1 MTLLPLAWIALT
13 LACAPP
19 GDRKR
24 HPAGEPWSFILPA
37 PGDPFEHP
45 PFRALVL
52 SREKPEDVIEKA
64 AYRGSSRRYGQIRFG
79 SPGSVRVTVVLDEV
93 GPDDV
98 DLFVDANRDRK
109 IDDRD
114 RVAGMKGSAGREQVW
129 RMPLDVA
136 MVEGEVTKTTPRAL
150 IFRLGAT
157 GRTLAYAAAG
167 YFEGTVLIDG
177 SPRTVRRMDGDGNGL
192 MTDAQDRI
200 WIDLDRDG
208 QWDAASEQFLY
219 SSILNLNGGRYVLRS
234 DLLGTR
240 LALERLVGTGTVQ
253 LALKKGKAAD
263 LHATLVGRDGSAFG
277 LSGNEPAT
285 VPVGEYRL
293 STVTATLDDPQGG
306 EGWSYIFSD
315 NGGKPDPNWYAVA
328 KDQQVPIDPIGSLEM
343 GLNVAERGKPIKA
356 GVDLSVQPT
365 LYTGDGLLIN
375 AAYRGTPTSAAAQ
388 ERLGALTTLATT
400 DGQTLSTAHSG
411 FV

>member
-1 MTLLPLAWIALT
+1 MTLVALTWFALPLAD
-13 LACAPP
+13 APP
-19 GDRKR
+19 GDSKPQ
-24 HPAGEPWSFILPA
+24 PAGGPWRFVLPP

-52 SREKPEDVIEKA
+52 SREKPEDVSEKVV
-64 AYRGSSRRYGQIRFG
+64 YRGPSRRYGQIRFG
-79 SPGSVRVTVVLDEV
+79 SPGSIRVTVVLDEV
-93 GPDDV
+93 GPGDV

-114 RVAGMKGSAGREQVW
+114 RVAGTNGSAGRELVW
-129 RMPLDVA
+129 RVPLDVA
-136 MVEGEVTKTTPRAL
+136 MVEGEVTKTIPRAL

-167 YFEGTVLIDG
+167 YIEGTVLIDG
-177 SPRTVRRMDGDGNGL
+177 SPRTVRRMDGDGNGI

-253 LALKKGKAAD
+253 LALKKGTATD
-263 LHATLVGRDGSAFG
+263 LRATLVGRDGSAFG

-306 EGWSYIFSD
+306 ESWSYIFSD
-315 NGGKPDPNWYAVA
+315 NGGKPDPKWYAVA
-328 KDQQVPIDPIGSLEM
+328 KNQQVPIDPIGSLEM
-343 GLNVAERGKPIKA
+343 GLNLAERGKPIKA
-356 GVDLSVQPT
+356 GEDLSVRPA